1 MRPRMTEA
9 DWRHIK
15 FKIVVLFIMALAVF
29 IKVWC

>member
-1 MRPRMTEA
+1 MTEA
-9 DWRHIK
+9 DWHHIK